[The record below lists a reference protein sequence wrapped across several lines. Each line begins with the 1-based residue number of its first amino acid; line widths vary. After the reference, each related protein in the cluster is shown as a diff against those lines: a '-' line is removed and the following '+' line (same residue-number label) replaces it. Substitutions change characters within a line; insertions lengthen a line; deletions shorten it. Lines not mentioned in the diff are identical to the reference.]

1 MNNYWNQVIT
11 YDNKIYYH
19 NPITNEISWI
29 LPENGIILN
38 NNIIQVIK
46 PIAPSKELRKQR
58 LDNARKSKKYMTF
71 W

>member
-11 YDNKIYYH
+11 NDNKIYYH
-19 NPITNEISWI
+19 NPITNETSWI
-29 LPENGIILN
+29 LPHNSILLN
-38 NNIIQVIK
+38 NNIIQVVK

-58 LDNARKSKKYMTF
+58 LDYARKNKTCMTF